1 VIVHA
6 AAGRIN
12 PVRFDR
18 RTERISIQV
27 GQDGRMVAGRPSP
40 VRLASFAY
48 PKAGKCGRDGHDH
61 ERAQ

>member
-1 VIVHA
+1 VIVH

-18 RTERISIQV
+18 RTERISIQI
-27 GQDGRMVAGRPSP
+27 GQDGLIVAERPSP